1 MEGERSKGVWTV
13 RAVACPPRV
22 LHALN
27 AAVTGCGGCELS
39 VAEAW
44 GDEGNGPVP
53 DIVLWHGAG
62 GMDAMAVAAGG
73 AIEALFVY
81 AAAREDG
88 GELAEA
94 VERGA
99 GDAVSEDQL
108 ISGAAAWLRKAMV
121 QHGQRRCQR
130 RLIQD
135 LRTTA
140 AQLKSR
146 SDRIEH
152 EMSRLE
158 AMAWTDPLTGLANRR
173 QLVQRVPQLFAEAVR
188 YGKDLACLM
197 IDLDRFKPVND
208 RLGHAKGDE
217 LLCAAARLISSG
229 LRTSDIAVRYGGDEF
244 VVLMP
249 QTAAKVAGQVAHR
262 ISEAFA
268 RASCALA
275 PGEDCGMSVGISCLR
290 TSGPIDGDDL
300 IAQADSALLAAKKGG
315 KGRILVWSA
324 DGRHAETP

>member
-1 MEGERSKGVWTV
+1 MEGERAKGVRSV
-13 RAVACPPRV
+13 QAVACPPRV

-27 AAVTGCGGCELS
+27 DAVRCCGGCELS
-39 VAEAW
+39 VAEVW
-44 GDEGNGPVP
+44 EDGGGGPAP
-53 DIVLWHGAG
+53 DIVAWHASG
-62 GMDAMAVAAGG
+62 GLGAMAVAAGG
-73 AIEALFVY
+73 PGETLFVY
-81 AAAREDG
+81 IAPGDDAV
-88 GELAEA
+88 ELADA

-99 GDAVSEDQL
+99 ADALTEDQL
-108 ISGAAAWLRKAMV
+108 ISGTEAWLRKAV
-121 QHGQRRCQR
+121 VLHAQRRSQR

-244 VVLMP
+244 LVLMP
-249 QTAAKVAGQVAHR
+249 QTAAKVAGQVAQR
-262 ISEAFA
+262 ISSAFGQ
-268 RASCALA
+268 ASRALA
-275 PGEDCGMSVGISCLR
+275 PGEDCGMSIGISCLR

-300 IAQADSALLAAKKGG
+300 IAQADSALLAAKQSG
-315 KGRILVWSA
+315 KGRILLWSA

>member
-1 MEGERSKGVWTV
+1 MEGERSKGGWTV

-27 AAVTGCGGCELS
+27 DAVRDCRGCELF

-44 GDEGNGPVP
+44 GEDSGGPVP
-53 DIVLWHGAG
+53 DIVVWHGACG
-62 GMDAMAVAAGG
+62 LDAMAAAAGG
-73 AIEALFVY
+73 LSEALFVY
-81 AAAREDG
+81 VATGDDPI
-88 GELAEA
+88 ELADA
-94 VERGA
+94 VEHGA
-99 GDAVSEDQL
+99 GDALTEEHL
-108 ISGAAAWLRKAMV
+108 ISGASAWLRKALV
-121 QHGQRRCQR
+121 LHGQRLSQR

-249 QTAAKVAGQVAHR
+249 QTAAKVAGQVAQR
-262 ISEAFA
+262 ISSAFGQ
-268 RASCALA
+268 ASRVLA
-275 PGEDCGMSVGISCLR
+275 PGEDCGMSIGISCLR

-300 IAQADSALLAAKKGG
+300 IAQADSALLAAKNGG
-315 KGRILVWSA
+315 KGRILLWSA